1 MDFVKKMQILPE
13 KTAIKKDNTVAL
25 SFNLSYNCPMKT
37 IYIVFNNKEKID
49 VWSSMYDNL
58 KAVFADYVSVKI
70 CFLDETN
77 SSDLTDGDLFLVLY
91 RDRVYPMKKYV
102 SSLDKVIVMS
112 RTVQRKYLDELYELP
127 EGTELLVVNDSEE
140 STIQTANNLY
150 ALGLNHLNLVP
161 FLPNEPNPAYGRI
174 RIAVTPDEEDMVPP
188 HINRIINIQSRCID
202 TNTFITIINKLNLNN
217 DQITRNLLKYTQTL
231 ASSGTDPARKYIT
244 DNLKEE
250 MLKNA
255 FEASGN
261 AILLTDASRVPVYCN
276 DKAAAFFNI
285 TVGSSQCLLDRFG
298 RGYEDIFSSEDY
310 QNRLIR
316 IEGSNYI
323 FTRSTIR
330 IVDQVIGYS
339 FYINTEKE
347 LKNMELDINKQLIK
361 SGLVA
366 KYHFKDIIGHSDAM
380 EQCIARAKK
389 VALTD
394 FTVLISGES
403 GTGKE
408 LMAQSIHNFSAR
420 KDRPFVAINCA
431 ALPESLL
438 ESELFGYEKGA
449 FTGASAQGKLGLFE
463 QANRGTVFLDEIGD
477 MSLNL
482 QARLLRVLQ
491 EKQLMR
497 LGSDKVIN
505 IDVRII
511 AATNRDLPEA
521 IRRHEFREDLYYRL
535 CNIPINLPP
544 LRERKEDIPAIFT
557 SFLDDADDLMTN
569 ALFFQLKQY
578 DWPGNIRELKNAADY
593 FRTLGEL
600 PDTVQNAAP
609 AGSNLK
615 IENTATD
622 AIMNVDYPEDSEL
635 NVLILTLI
643 RTHSTAST
651 GIGRT
656 AILQLLRERNIRI
669 SDNKLR
675 LRLHELEKQN
685 LIYTT
690 RGRTGFRLR

>member
-161 FLPNEPNPAYGRI
+161 FLPNEPNPACGRI

-231 ASSGTDPARKYIT
+231 ASSGTDPVRKYIT

-285 TVGSSQCLLDRFG
+285 TVGSSQCLQDRLG
-298 RGYEDIFSSEDY
+298 RRYEEIFSSEDY

-339 FYINTEKE
+339 FYINTEKD

-366 KYHFKDIIGHSDAM
+366 KYHFKDIIGHSDTM

-656 AILQLLRERNIRI
+656 AILQLLRERNVRI